1 MIMIIMG
8 LASLFIVHVNGE
20 NSLPFDRQKLSTDG
34 HYHDQMQ
41 NMQAFKHSLLTRRQ
55 LATPSSSSSPA
66 PAPQVDHIFVVLG

>member
-20 NSLPFDRQKLSTDG
+20 NSLSFDHQKLSTDG

-41 NMQAFKHSLLTRRQ
+41 NMKAFKHSLLTRRQ
-55 LATPSSSSSPA
+55 LVTPTISSSPA
-66 PAPQVDHIFVVLG
+66 PAPQVDHISV